1 MITLDLGNEI
11 IQCTSQEFLAVLRD
25 VVLKR
30 SSIQEVSE
38 KIFVGRESLYK
49 SLSENGNPNFFTV
62 LKIIQFLGI
71 KIIIEK
77 KQNGTRKRN
86 LRRI

>member
-11 IQCTSQEFLAVLRD
+11 IQCTSQEFLPVLRD
-25 VVLKR
+25 VVIKR

-77 KQNGTRKRN
+77 KHNGTRKRN